1 MRNHL
6 HLLFSYKDYFNILD
20 GIIDTF
26 LLLFDIILFSI
37 FDFLS
42 EEYIFLFLF
51 LAAKHITTNLTATI
65 KDLEAC
71 EAYFFAVGVIGDYG
85 AGPLN
90 QPHTVTTH
98 FNKRAPPKK
107 LRVAPSPNEND
118 SMIVSWMSSCPA
130 VDEIIS
136 YTVSQ

>member
-1 MRNHL
+1 MHL
-6 HLLFSYKDYFNILD
+6 FSSYKDYFNILD

-26 LLLFDIILFSI
+26 LLLFDVVLFFI

-51 LAAKHITTNLTATI
+51 LAAKFVTTNLTATI

-71 EAYFFAVGVIGDYG
+71 EAYGFAVGVIGDYG

-90 QPHTVTTH
+90 QPVTVITH
-98 FNKRAPPKK
+98 FSKRAPPKR
-107 LRVAPSPNEND
+107 LRVAPVQNKND

-130 VDEIIS
+130 VDEMIS
-136 YTVSQ
+136 YTVS